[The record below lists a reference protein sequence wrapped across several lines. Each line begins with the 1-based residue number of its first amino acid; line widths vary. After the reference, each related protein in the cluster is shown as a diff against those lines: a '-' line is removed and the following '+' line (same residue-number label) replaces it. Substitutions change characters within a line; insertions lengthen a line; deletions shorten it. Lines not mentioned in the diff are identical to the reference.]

1 MQRYNSSMQ
10 NKDLRLQFEDGQ
22 EQDVSLN
29 TESIIFFL
37 HGDNLILPGINGS
50 PYDTIWQPGG
60 NFYYSIQFLHL

>member
-29 TESIIFFL
+29 TESIIFFYT
-37 HGDNLILPGINGS
+37 G
-50 PYDTIWQPGG
+50 TI
-60 NFYYSIQFLHL
+60 